1 MSYLCIMV
9 VEYDS
14 GSLVIRFTSK
24 IEKEYFKDINITR
37 CEKEF
42 DKSGF
47 YGYKLI
53 FESDGM

>member
-1 MSYLCIMV
+1 MV